1 MTIPV
6 FCFRRFTLF
15 LLLFLFVGQSIDA
28 QVSFEGIPIRV
39 ESVQSAEPL
48 KISWDEG
55 RFRSISKS
63 ESSLP
68 LAGITV
74 PAMADLVTHGKWV
87 VDVKQRAKVW
97 QLELLPT
104 GIEEFS
110 LYFSQFDPGEMGQFF
125 ILSTDGEL
133 IAGAFTRQSHT
144 HGGPFAIGP
153 LPAKPVI
160 LQFQTALDADDYEI
174 VLNEVGLLKSV
185 SSQQGFGTSGNC
197 EVNVNCSEGARWQK
211 QKRGVARIVVKQG
224 SALYYCSGSLLNNVR
239 EDRTP
244 YFLTANHCGAQSSAN
259 DYAQWLFAFN
269 YESEGCARP
278 ATEPA
283 KNTMSGA
290 TRVAGTSGSV
300 NDNSDF
306 KLLRLLQ
313 DMPESY
319 QPYYNGWS
327 RSSAAASSGVGIH
340 HPDGDIKKISTF
352 NTTVA
357 SSEYSMGGTF
367 PNGKYWRLGWAA
379 TENGFGVTE
388 GGSSGSPLFNDNGLI
403 VGTLT
408 GGTTSCDETD
418 GVDFYG
424 KFSYSW
430 ASNGSTPETQ
440 LAPWLD
446 PDQSGVEAIGGL
458 DSDPYFVLSAFEA
471 RRTDLSI
478 NQFVEFDNQS
488 SGRINTY
495 QWVFEGG
502 KPAMSNE
509 QKPGPV
515 LYENYGNYDVT
526 LVVANDQRTDTLNKK
541 DYISVKPFLFPN
553 PVTQDFTLSFGTDIT
568 DKIELDLFD
577 AMGRPAP
584 FGFKIQGS
592 RIFISMAEAPAG
604 NYVIVIRDQAIEKAL
619 KFSVVR

>member
-1 MTIPV
+1 MTTPV
-6 FCFRRFTLF
+6 FCFQKITPILLIYLF
-15 LLLFLFVGQSIDA
+15 IGQSIDA
-28 QVSFEGIPIRV
+28 QVSFDGIPIRV
-39 ESVQSAEPL
+39 ESVQSVEPL
-48 KISWDEG
+48 KISWDEN
-55 RFRSISKS
+55 RFRIVSKS
-63 ESSLP
+63 ESALP
-68 LAGITV
+68 LAGVTIR
-74 PAMADLVTHGKWV
+74 AEADLVTHGKWI
-87 VDVKQRAKVW
+87 VDIKQRAKVW

-104 GIEEFS
+104 EIEEFS
-110 LYFSQFDPGEMGQFF
+110 LYFSRFNPGEMGQFF
-125 ILSTDGEL
+125 VLTASGEL
-133 IAGAFTRQSHT
+133 IAGAFTRQSHPQE
-144 HGGPFAIGP
+144 GPFAIGP

-160 LQFQTALDADDYEI
+160 LQFQTAMDADDYAI

-197 EVNVNCSEGARWQK
+197 EVNVNCSEGSRWQK
-211 QKRGVARIVVKQG
+211 QKRGVARIVVKHG
-224 SALYYCSGSLLNNVR
+224 AALYYCSGSLVNNVR
-239 EDRTP
+239 EDHTP

-269 YESEGCARP
+269 YEAEGCARP

-283 KNTMSGA
+283 KNSMSGA
-290 TRVAGTSGSV
+290 TRLASTSGSV
-300 NDNSDF
+300 ADNSDF

-313 DMPESY
+313 DVPESY

-352 NTTVA
+352 NTTVV

-408 GGTTSCDETD
+408 GGTTSCDDTD

-430 ASNGSTPETQ
+430 ASNGATPEAQ

-446 PDQSGVEAIGGL
+446 PDESGVEAIGGL

-471 RRTDLSI
+471 KRNDLSI

-502 KPAMSNE
+502 KPASSNA

-526 LVVANDQRTDTLNKK
+526 LVVANEQRTDTLSKK

-553 PVTQDFTLSFGTDIT
+553 PVNQNFTLAFGTDIT

>member
-125 ILSTDGEL
+125 ILSADGEL

-160 LQFQTALDADDYEI
+160 LQFQTALDADDYAI